1 MIGMDFGEI
10 RCVPVESFE
19 INEDLTSLHLIYPY
33 FLTARLFMWEQ
44 RILDVCDKVVF
55 QRLMALTWLY
65 FVFPLRAGLLGF
77 KGRLE

>member
-44 RILDVCDKVVF
+44 RILGVYV
-55 QRLMALTWLY
+55 
-65 FVFPLRAGLLGF
+65 
-77 KGRLE
+77 